1 MQQSFME
8 EALKQAKKA
17 AKKDEVPVGAVI
29 VRRGKII
36 SRARNEREDRK
47 DPLAHAELLA
57 IKRAARKIG
66 GWRLSDCILYVT
78 LEPCPMCA
86 GAIANSRIREVVFG
100 AYDKKGGAY
109 GSLYNIADGRLNHT
123 PNVQGGFMQKQCA
136 EILKAYFATKRG

>member
-86 GAIANSRIREVVFG
+86 GAIANSRISEVVFG